1 MTKLT
6 LRKSDGHPIKTND
19 DHEQALLRIEA
30 LIDEEAGTDEGD
42 ELDVLVTLVE
52 AYENAHFPIAV
63 PDPVAAILFRM
74 DQMGLDRKAL
84 EPFLGG
90 RSRVSEVLNRKRSL
104 SMTQIRKLHEGLNIP
119 FENLMG
125 ST

>member
-1 MTKLT
+1 M
-6 LRKSDGHPIKTND
+6 DIHPIKTKD
-19 DHEQALLRIEA
+19 DHEQALLRIDA
-30 LIDEEAGTDEGD
+30 LMNAKPDTDAGE

-52 AYENAHFPIAV
+52 VFENDHFPIPA

-90 RSRVSEVLNRKRSL
+90 RNRVSEVLNKKRSL
-104 SMTQIRKLHEGLNIP
+104 SMTQIHKLHEGLNIP
-119 FENLMG
+119 FENLIG
-125 ST
+125 SN